1 MLLPCLTG
9 YAGGMEMDA
18 KSESRQFLQRCILAV
33 GVLWGFMPFVLV
45 PFITRG
51 PSDTYFDLFASV
63 LNSLTLLPACVLAY
77 WQRRIACIW
86 LSINA
91 VIIAS
96 ALVMFLARTGNFE
109 LWMLVQVAGSVGFA
123 IWLDV
128 VEARH
133 WPAPLEKKK
142 KAVGTV

>member
-1 MLLPCLTG
+1 
-9 YAGGMEMDA
+9 MDA
-18 KSESRQFLQRCILAV
+18 NSESRQFWQRGILAI
-33 GVLWGFMPFVLV
+33 GILWGFLPFVLA
-45 PFITRG
+45 PFITKG
-51 PSDTYFDLFASV
+51 PGDSYFDLFASV

-77 WQRRIACIW
+77 WQRRIACLW

-96 ALVMFLARTGNFE
+96 ALILFLLRTGNFGV
-109 LWMLVQVAGSVGFA
+109 WMLLQVAGSVGFA
-123 IWLDV
+123 VWLDV

-142 KAVGTV
+142 KAVASF